1 MNTDEAWLAE
11 DELEDDLNDTELD
24 EPPADE
30 DDLAEWG
37 YLGGCSRRLTALR
50 AIEIAREQLALRRE
64 LEDFPTE
71 DRRA

>member
-1 MNTDEAWLAE
+1 MNTDEAWLAD
-11 DELEDDLNDTELD
+11 DELEDDLNDTEL
-24 EPPADE
+24 EQPLPDE
-30 DDLAEWG
+30 DGFAEWG

-64 LEDFPTE
+64 LEDFPNE